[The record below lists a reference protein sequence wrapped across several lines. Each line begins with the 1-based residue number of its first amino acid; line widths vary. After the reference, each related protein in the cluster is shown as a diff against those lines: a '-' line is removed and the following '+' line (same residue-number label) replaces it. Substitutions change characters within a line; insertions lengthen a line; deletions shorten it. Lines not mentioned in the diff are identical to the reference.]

1 MNYKTL
7 FVVKGLRLMNIVFR
21 ENIKNGEQ
29 KSKEQLFSY
38 LDHAQQKKP
47 TKKTIFFKTTVL
59 NFISDMALNP

>member
-38 LDHAQQKKP
+38 LDHAQQNKTHKKNN
-47 TKKTIFFKTTVL
+47 IL
-59 NFISDMALNP
+59 